1 MTDLTNLTDMT
12 DLTHLTDMTDLTN
25 LTDLTNFVLKK
36 KHMKQQMK
44 IFSMALLMV
53 GIMSCGSA
61 TKITGS
67 WINPDAK
74 GKPSNNKSVFI
85 ASLSRN
91 MEVRTKLE
99 AALADEAAKHNI
111 KAIKSTDYFTP
122 EFYQNKPTKEQLLS
136 QIKKTGADAILT
148 VTLINRESNT
158 RYVPGS
164 AGYAP
169 MPGFRWYGGFYSYY
183 NYWYPY
189 LYDPGYYVTDKTY
202 FLETNLYDVDTEEL
216 IWSAQSQTVNPA
228 SIDQFVKDYPK
239 KLVARME
246 KDGLLTNS

>member
-1 MTDLTNLTDMT
+1 
-12 DLTHLTDMTDLTN
+12 
-25 LTDLTNFVLKK
+25 
-36 KHMKQQMK
+36 MKQAVK
-44 IFSMALLMV
+44 VFSTSLLIV
-53 GIMSCGSA
+53 WTMSCSSS

-67 WINPDAK
+67 WVNPEAK
-74 GKPSNNKSVFI
+74 GKTTSNKSVFI

-99 AALADEAAKHNI
+99 TALANEAAKHNI

-122 EFYQNKPTKEQLLS
+122 DFYQTMPAKDQLLS

-148 VTLINRESNT
+148 VSLIKKESET

-189 LYDPGYYVTDKTY
+189 LYNPGYYTTDKTY
-202 FLETNLYDVDTEEL
+202 FMETNLYDVNTEQL
-216 IWSAQSQTVNPA
+216 IWSAQSETVNPA
-228 SIDQFVKDYPK
+228 SIDAFAKEYPK
-239 KLVARME
+239 KLVARMTQ
-246 KDGLLTNS
+246 DGLL